1 MADVGMTRPVQR
13 ARWERNR
20 VQAEAG
26 VEVEVAVMN
35 LWQKTVLAAN
45 AVNVVCADKRAGGIA
60 ATHSLRSYTT
70 PSHAR

>member
-70 PSHAR
+70 PSYAR